1 MTKKTVFDTNCF
13 SSFLMIG
20 REDIILTK
28 YRGQIVIPQF
38 VYDEYCR
45 PVVYHLRVK
54 IDQMLASNII
64 SRMEIIHGT
73 EESKLFREL
82 TKTPRAGN
90 KIIGKGEASAIVLAK
105 FHGGVVVSN
114 NLKDVKAYTQK
125 LNLTLVTT
133 SDILVASF
141 TDSSIDETEANR
153 IWADML
159 KMQRKLPAQSFSAFL
174 RML

>member
-1 MTKKTVFDTNCF
+1 
-13 SSFLMIG
+13 
-20 REDIILTK
+20 
-28 YRGQIVIPQF
+28 
-38 VYDEYCR
+38 
-45 PVVYHLRVK
+45 
-54 IDQMLASNII
+54 MLASNII